1 MTFQLLT
8 TGNQK
13 TLKGEKKGYI
23 TYILHLAPADVA
35 GVGNMCP
42 MSTFGCREGCLNLS
56 GHGGML
62 HKDTGTNA
70 VQEARKRKTRFF
82 AHDRAGFIAL
92 LKQDIAKAVKQA
104 ERKGMIPVFRL
115 NGTSDLPWSAYKV
128 DGKNIFEHFP
138 DVQFYDYTAVPNR
151 FRKKIKNYHLTFSAK
166 ENNDDNVAMAMDAGG
181 NVAVVFDL
189 KKTDTMPATYLGRPV
204 IDGDADDLRFRD
216 PQDVIVGLRLKG
228 GKVLKESARA
238 SGFAKKIT

>member
-1 MTFQLLT
+1 MTLKLLT
-8 TGNQK
+8 TGNTK

-23 TYILHLAPADVA
+23 TYILHLAPAEVA

-62 HKDTGTNA
+62 HKDTGANA

-82 AHDRAGFIAL
+82 AQDRAGFIAL

-104 ERKGMIPVFRL
+104 ERKGMTPVFRL
-115 NGTSDLPWSAYKV
+115 NGTSDIPWTAYKL

-151 FRKKIKNYHLTFSAK
+151 FRKKPDNYHLTFSVK
-166 ENNDDNVAMAMDAGG
+166 EDNDADVRKAIAAGG
-181 NVAVVFDL
+181 SIAVVFDIR
-189 KKTDTMPATYLGRPV
+189 KTQPFPETYMGLTV
-204 IDGDADDLRFRD
+204 IDGDEHDLRFVEAD
-216 PQDVIVGLRLKG
+216 QVCVGLRLKG
-228 GKVLKESARA
+228 FKAAKDAARA
-238 SGFAKKIT
+238 SGFAKKVT